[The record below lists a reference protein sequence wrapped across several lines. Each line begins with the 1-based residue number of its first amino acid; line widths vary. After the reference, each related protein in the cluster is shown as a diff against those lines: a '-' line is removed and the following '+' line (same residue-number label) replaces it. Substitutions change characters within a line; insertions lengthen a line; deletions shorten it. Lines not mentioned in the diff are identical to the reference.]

1 MSPDSQSGAPGRGAG
16 GRGDDAPGP
25 GPGGSGA
32 AMAGG
37 PREGLPPA
45 LGDGGGDG
53 GPGAAAASAPAA
65 LGDWGCPVCLEGP
78 VCKPVITPCGH
89 LFCFWCGHKS
99 MSFIGAS
106 ACPLCRFEYT
116 KFPRLCG
123 ALHEFLGRA
132 FPGEYRARLAALDE
146 DEAEMQHQSPQPAA
160 GAAPAA
166 TDAELFRCVRCAGL
180 LFEPVALN
188 CGHLACLACCVGDAL
203 AGGGPLPAR
212 VDCPECGEPSD
223 LPRPCLQLDGFLK
236 GRFAA
241 EYAASG
247 RESQLDALAALAAEA
262 GAGAGGRE
270 PAAEGEA
277 GAAGAGRPS
286 LLDPDHYTHLGV
298 GCDGCGVYPI
308 VGRRFKC
315 LQCPETIGY
324 DLCRA
329 CMDRDRGA
337 QGRFNQNHTKDHE
350 MEEVLP
356 QPTLL
361 HVLADRNH
369 ESIQS
374 MANLMD
380 VVIVHTEEEA
390 AGELP
395 EDPNA
400 QARAALAG
408 LDLTDPEDPNAQAG
422 AALAG
427 LHLTGEVPD
436 PEEMD
441 DGMELDPVCSICR
454 ARHNAD
460 GNHEDLEWCTACCKP
475 FHLTCLGLPE
485 QCPAAA
491 QPFTCPECSERGP

>member
-1 MSPDSQSGAPGRGAG
+1 MSPDSRQPEGRGGPGAG
-16 GRGDDAPGP
+16 PGPGDPGGPDAPGP
-25 GPGGSGA
+25 GDGTLPPCRAGGSPGGSGA
-32 AMAGG
+32 ARAGG
-37 PREGLPPA
+37 PPGGLP
-45 LGDGGGDG
+45 GDGEGGG
-53 GPGAAAASAPAA
+53 GAGTGASASAAAA
-65 LGDWGCPVCLEGP
+65 LEDWGCPVCLEGP

-106 ACPLCRFEYT
+106 ACPLCRFEYA

-146 DEAEMQHQSPQPAA
+146 DEAEMQQQSPQPAA

-236 GRFAA
+236 RRFAA

-262 GAGAGGRE
+262 GAGAGAGGGE

-329 CMDRDRGA
+329 CMDRDPGA

-380 VVIVHTEEEA
+380 VVIVHGEEEA

-400 QARAALAG
+400 QAGAALAG
-408 LDLTDPEDPNAQAG
+408 LDLA
-422 AALAG
+422 
-427 LHLTGEVPD
+427 D

-454 ARHNAD
+454 GRHNAYGD
-460 GNHEDLEWCTACCKP
+460 HEDLEWCEACCKP

-491 QPFTCPECSERGP
+491 HEPFTCPECSERGP